1 MTITR
6 ADLKIFKPEV
16 LGSNDDA
23 GGQRTTQV
31 VQSGEINQLVK
42 AISDIDHATSAV
54 EIVKCYPSLATPGTE
69 TLLDAHIF
77 FSVPPTDPLVSML
90 IAESSSLTDASRMT
104 DMIDILES
112 SVRAGQLIRKGL
124 IGLLAGQD
132 SFPRPYLQSMY
143 RFNDKD
149 FWSNVTLVQGQII
162 CISVEYAGNENALY
176 PRFEHFCEV
185 KETVTG
191 GQEGQVRFS
200 PPIPYDT
207 PDSGV
212 VINGETGCTKLRFT
226 SENADIKYHG
236 VTTLTAE
243 NSGNLLQ
250 VANTKSELLPK
261 VKSIKSHAGQSIGS
275 LGTSDI
281 PTNVIKK
288 VLSTPEVSGQ
298 STYIFNVPD
307 IINTD
312 FVNQVLG
319 LAPKAR
325 GSNPFYN
332 WSVNITGTTATATRG
347 SYNLF
352 GTGGVEGDPSVVLEY
367 VSSLR
372 YTYHSS
378 VNALPSNS
386 KIAIGTVIMTITF
399 TGDSSTAV
407 LRENDDG
414 FYSGGRKF
422 VDLDYAT
429 GTTTKYPDS
438 RGDFSISYEC
448 LIEPGLPEDNSVTFS
463 LPVASPVLDS
473 FYFVVNNADGSLLIS
488 GSSDNAG
495 VISGVGVSGQISGTS
510 VAINFTQDVDLTTL
524 RYDIDEIVTLNPPP
538 ELFGLNPLRLKNGG
552 VVDIFTAWT
561 PITIEHTNVQVVA
574 NPAPAQTLN
583 VRVNARYVDI
593 TDSRGASLWTVDNQ
607 HYTHNSATGVVTI
620 NSNFAGFVAPFV
632 LTDSIGEEALV
643 TEVQTG
649 KLQLAS
655 PLENTYPVGA
665 IVASVQNLG
674 DLQARVGP
682 VRDMTA
688 WGGDWNTDGVAATGS
703 MNVVDYPIEVIN
715 NNAINED
722 WVLIFT
728 SQTAFRCVGKGVGQI
743 AIGDTL
749 NDFAPVNPLTQQPYF
764 IIRKEAFGAG
774 WGTGEAVRF
783 RSYASSKP
791 VMLLRS
797 VASGHSQITTDR
809 AVLAFRGNES

>member
-31 VQSGEINQLVK
+31 VQSGELNQLFK
-42 AISDIDHATSAV
+42 AVSDIDHATSSV
-54 EIVKCYPSLATPGTE
+54 EIAKCYPSLATVGTE
-69 TLLDAHIF
+69 TLIDANIS

-104 DMIDILES
+104 DMVDILES

-143 RFNDKD
+143 RFNDTD
-149 FWSNVTLVQGQII
+149 FWSNVSLVQGQII

-185 KETVTG
+185 KESVTG

-212 VINGETGCTKLRFT
+212 MINGETGCTKLRFT

-243 NSGNLLQ
+243 NSGNFLQ
-250 VANTKSELLPK
+250 VASTKSELLPK
-261 VKSIKSHAGQSIGS
+261 VKSIRSHSSQSIGS

-319 LAPKAR
+319 LAPKAH

-332 WSVNITGTTATATRG
+332 WTVNITGTTATATRG
-347 SYNLF
+347 SYNLY
-352 GTGGVEGDPSVVLEY
+352 GSGGVAGDPSVVLEY

-386 KIAIGTVIMTITF
+386 KIAIGTVVMTITF
-399 TGDSSTAV
+399 TSDSSTAV
-407 LRENDDG
+407 LRENEDG
-414 FYSGGRKF
+414 FYSSGRKF

-438 RGDFSISYEC
+438 RGDFTISFEC

-473 FYFVVNNADGSLLIS
+473 FYFVVNNADGSILIS
-488 GSSDNAG
+488 GSSNNAG
-495 VISGVGVSGQISGTS
+495 VISGVGVSGQITGTS

-524 RYDIDEIVTLNPPP
+524 RYDIDETVTLNPPP

-552 VVDIFTAWT
+552 IVDIFTAWT

-593 TDSRGASLWTVDNQ
+593 TDSLGSSLWTVDNQ
-607 HYTHNSATGVVTI
+607 HYSHNSATGVVTI

-649 KLQLAS
+649 KLQLAA

-688 WGGDWNTDGVAATGS
+688 WGGDWNTDGAAATGS

-728 SQTAFRCVGKGVGQI
+728 SPTAFRCVGKGVGQI
-743 AIGDTL
+743 ATGDTL
-749 NDFAPVNPLTQQPYF
+749 NDFAPINPLTQQPYF

-774 WGTGEAVRF
+774 WQQGEAVRF
-783 RSYASSKP
+783 RTYASSRP